1 MTKTHI
7 MKAFDEELGELTT
20 MIVAMGNLAAMLFA
34 EAVQAL
40 LQSNIEMALN
50 VIDQDRQI
58 DAFKRKVTD
67 RAALVI
73 TRRQPVA
80 GDLDEILADFKIIED
95 LERIGDLAKNIAKR
109 ATVIGTEPFPQDLG
123 EDVERISGLALAQV
137 RQGLDAYASRNA
149 EQALIIRQQDDAIDE
164 LHTALF
170 KKILVR
176 MTADQTQVAG
186 FVHLLFCVKNI
197 ERVGDHATNI
207 AEAAYLAA
215 TGALPADER
224 VTHDNSSTTPTDI
237 GSQDHS

>member
-7 MKAFDEELGELTT
+7 LKAFDEELKDLTT
-20 MIVAMGNLAAMLFA
+20 KTLAMGNLAALLFA

-40 LQSNIEMALN
+40 LQSNTEMALR

-58 DAFKRKVTD
+58 DALKREVTD
-67 RAALVI
+67 RSALVI

-80 GDLDEILADFKIIED
+80 GDLDEILADFKVIED

-109 ATVIGTEPFPQDLG
+109 ATVIANGAFPQDIV
-123 EDVERISGLALAQV
+123 EDVERLSGLALTQV

-149 EQALIIRQQDDAIDE
+149 EQALTIRQQDDVIDE

-170 KKILVR
+170 RKILAH
-176 MTADQTQVAG
+176 MTANQGHVVD
-186 FVHLLFCVKNI
+186 FVHLLFCAKNI

-215 TGALPADER
+215 TGALPPDER
-224 VTHDNSSTTPTDI
+224 ETHDGSSTTPPDI
-237 GSQDHS
+237 ISHDHS

>member
-20 MIVAMGNLAAMLFA
+20 MIAAMGNLAAMLFA
-34 EAVQAL
+34 ESVQAL
-40 LQSNIEMALN
+40 LQSNIGMALN
-50 VIDQDRQI
+50 VIDQDQQV
-58 DAFKRKVTD
+58 DALKRKVTD
-67 RAALVI
+67 RAVLVI

-80 GDLDEILADFKIIED
+80 GDLDEILAGFKIIED

-109 ATVIGTEPFPQDLG
+109 ATVLVAEPFPQDIV
-123 EDVERISGLALAQV
+123 EDVERLSGLASAQV
-137 RQGLDAYASRNA
+137 SQGLDAYVSRNA
-149 EQALIIRQQDDAIDE
+149 EQALIIRQQDDAIDK

-176 MTADQTQVAG
+176 MTEDHAHVVG
-186 FVHLLFCVKNI
+186 FVHLLFCAKNI

-215 TGALPADER
+215 TGVLPADER
-224 VTHDNSSTTPTDI
+224 AAHEGSSTTLPDI
-237 GSQDHS
+237 GSRDHS